1 MQAVLPDIESLGASL
16 IVLSP
21 QLQEFTKPGAERHK
35 LTFPIL
41 TDPDNKV
48 GEAYGLAFRLPDD
61 LIGVY
66 KANGIDLAKFNG
78 DDKLAAVDPRTHR
91 DPRRRHGRGGRGG
104 RRLHKAAGAGGDVA
118 SVARTVTGDADDA
131 DRN

>member
-1 MQAVLPDIESLGASL
+1 LQAVLPEIESLGASL

-21 QLQEFTKPGAERHK
+21 QLQEFTKPGADRHK

-41 TDPDNKV
+41 TDLDNKV

-61 LIGVY
+61 LIAVY

-78 DDKLAAVDPRTHR
+78 DESWRLSIPARIVIRRDGTIAAAEADPDYTHR
-91 DPRRRHGRGGRGG
+91 PEPETTLDVLRG
-104 RRLHKAAGAGGDVA
+104 L
-118 SVARTVTGDADDA
+118 
-131 DRN
+131 

>member
-1 MQAVLPDIESLGASL
+1 MQAVLPEIESLGASL

-21 QLQEFTKPGAERHK
+21 QLQEFTKPGAERQK

-61 LIGVY
+61 LIAIY
-66 KANGIDLAKFNG
+66 KSTRHNG
-78 DDKLAAVDPRTHR
+78 DASWRLSMPARIVIRR
-91 DPRRRHGRGGRGG
+91 DGV
-104 RRLHKAAGAGGDVA
+104 VA
-118 SVARTVTGDADDA
+118 SAEADPDYTRRPEPETTLNA
-131 DRN
+131 LRGL

>member
-1 MQAVLPDIESLGASL
+1 MQAVLPEIESLGASL

-21 QLQEFTKPGAERHK
+21 QLQAFTKPGAERQK
-35 LTFPIL
+35 LAFPIL

-66 KANGIDLAKFNG
+66 QANGIDLAKFNG
-78 DDKLAAVDPRTHR
+78 DDSWRLSMPARIVIRR
-91 DPRRRHGRGGRGG
+91 DGT
-104 RRLHKAAGAGGDVA
+104 VA
-118 SVARTVTGDADDA
+118 SAEADPDYTRRPEPEETLA
-131 DRN
+131 VLRGL